1 MSSSTNL
8 LRVEW
13 EAPSYPPVFALD
25 AVIHGQLFAA
35 DAIDTNVDR
44 YEVERLDELAD
55 EYVFLGYTYQ
65 PFIEFQADVYE
76 NAKVRIRSILR
87 DGTQTPWVY
96 SGNFQLYGMVADF
109 RNLNNIPLL
118 SFI

>member
-13 EAPSYPPVFALD
+13 EAPVYPPSFALD
-25 AVIHGQLFAA
+25 AVLHGHLFSV
-35 DAIDTNVDR
+35 DLVDSNVDH
-44 YEVERLDELAD
+44 YEVERLDELANS
-55 EYVFLGYTYQ
+55 YSFVGYTYQ
-65 PFIEFQADVYE
+65 PFIEFQADTYE

-87 DGTQTPWVY
+87 DGTKTPWVY